1 MQTNTEST
9 NLLDIRRGTLVAS
22 LLVLFAIVM
31 FRTAWICDDAYIT
44 LRTADN
50 FVHGYGLRWNIADRV
65 QTYTHPL
72 WLFLLSAVYFV
83 TRESFLSTIFVSM
96 AVSLGTIL
104 LLGLRIAAS
113 RTGALVGIVILTLSM
128 AFMDYSTSGL
138 ENPMTHLLL
147 ALFFIVYF

>member
-9 NLLDIRRGTLVAS
+9 SLLDIRRGTLVAS
-22 LLVLFAIVM
+22 LIVLFAIVL

-44 LRTADN
+44 LRTVDN

-83 TRESFLSTIFVSM
+83 TREPFLSTILLSI
-96 AVSLGTIL
+96 AVSLAAVF
-104 LLGLRIAAS
+104 LLGFRIAAS
-113 RTGALVGIVILTLSM
+113 RTGAMVGIVIYRSSLLWVCLTGWIRLCC
-128 AFMDYSTSGL
+128 
-138 ENPMTHLLL
+138 
-147 ALFFIVYF
+147 FFRR